1 MSLRGESVSEDR
13 ITVRTEY
20 DDVKT
25 FVISA
30 ASPDHV
36 FAEKVRALLVRG
48 KARDLYD
55 LWFLMER
62 GIKSDLELINRKLS
76 LYDKTYS
83 RDEMNKR
90 IAELE
95 KSWTEDLKPLLGA
108 VVPYDAAAKRVV
120 DGIS

>member
-1 MSLRGESVSEDR
+1 M
-13 ITVRTEY
+13 RTEY

-25 FVISA
+25 FIISA
-30 ASPDHV
+30 ASLDHI

-48 KARDLYD
+48 KARDLFD
-55 LWFLMER
+55 LWFLMEK
-62 GIKSDLELINRKLS
+62 GVKPDLVLINSKLS

-83 RDEMNKR
+83 QEEMNKR

-95 KSWTEDLKPLLGA
+95 KSWTKDLKPLLGA

-120 DGIS
+120 DGLS